1 MSIMHT
7 EPDAAA
13 EAVIGPNAITR
24 MAQAL
29 SNRVG
34 DELCAEIFSAAGIS
48 GYLKEPPTR
57 MAPQSEVSRL
67 HCETYARLGE
77 SRAAVVAWEAGLL
90 TGDYLLAN
98 RIPLTAQR
106 LLKLTPRAL
115 SARILVA
122 AIARHSWTF
131 AGGGIFSYAF
141 DPHLRLTIAGSP
153 ICLAL
158 HTQQPAC
165 HYFAATFERVFG
177 EMLGPSLHVVE
188 SKCEATGASACVFDV
203 TW

>member
-1 MSIMHT
+1 MSIMRT
-7 EPDAAA
+7 EPDVAA

-34 DELCAEIFSAAGIS
+34 DELCAEIFSAAGIA
-48 GYLKEPPTR
+48 GHLKEPPTR
-57 MAPQSEVSRL
+57 MVPQREVSRL
-67 HCETYARLGE
+67 QCETYARLGE
-77 SRAAVVAWEAGLL
+77 SRAAVVAREAGLL

-98 RIPLTAQR
+98 RIPLAAQR
-106 LLKLTPRAL
+106 LLKHLPRAL
-115 SARILVA
+115 AARILVA

-141 DPHLRLTIAGSP
+141 DPHLRLTIADSP
-153 ICLAL
+153 ICLTL
-158 HTQQPAC
+158 RTQQPAC

-177 EMLGPSLHVVE
+177 EMLGPSLRVVE
-188 SKCEATGASACVFDV
+188 SECAATGASACVFDV